1 MEWIFIILYSLY
13 FGLVP
18 FDNIKELTGDT
29 ITKTLGLIIIAFIVI
44 YLIIKRTK
52 SLKLNFINTT
62 YLIVFLIYSFT
73 YFVLS
78 KVDDGNYIRFC
89 FLFLLFFLS
98 SQLSLKK
105 EVLGKIFNYSTVI
118 IAIISISSILLNL
131 SLTYL
136 DRTHY
141 YIWNGLSVDANIY
154 CSTLIFPVLFSLN
167 NVLEGK
173 GKKKILYMLMLVPMI
188 LSIFISGS
196 RGGLLAIGVGILFL
210 LLFNNKSKTY
220 NKVIFIVILILLIYI
235 IMPYLPSN
243 IVNRLSL
250 SAIAEDKASAR
261 FEIWEYAFNK
271 FKSESVFYMIF
282 GNGFLSFKNAL
293 GIRSV
298 SHNLFVQTLIE
309 GGIVMIMI
317 LVSLFVK
324 IIKYFK
330 NNNSAFMIS
339 FVVSLLIMSCSLDVI
354 VSRFFWNSM
363 IIICFYMNLNN
374 RVFIK
379 SAKAIVGEESE

>member
-18 FDNIKELTGDT
+18 FEKIKELTGDT

-167 NVLEGK
+167 NVLEGE

-235 IMPYLPSN
+235 IMPYLPD
-243 IVNRLSL
+243 R
-250 SAIAEDKASAR
+250 
-261 FEIWEYAFNK
+261 
-271 FKSESVFYMIF
+271 KS
-282 GNGFLSFKNAL
+282 
-293 GIRSV
+293 
-298 SHNLFVQTLIE
+298 
-309 GGIVMIMI
+309 
-317 LVSLFVK
+317 
-324 IIKYFK
+324 
-330 NNNSAFMIS
+330 
-339 FVVSLLIMSCSLDVI
+339 VV
-354 VSRFFWNSM
+354 
-363 IIICFYMNLNN
+363 
-374 RVFIK
+374 
-379 SAKAIVGEESE
+379 